1 MMKIGFLGLGKM
13 GATMARRLL
22 AAGHSVTVW
31 NRSSAAAEPLAVG
44 GAVVAAT
51 AAEAARGRDAVVSML
66 FDDAANEQVLLGDG
80 SKSEGSVLDAIPA
93 GGLHIASSTISVALS
108 KRLAAEHAKRGHA
121 YVAAPVFGRPNVA
134 EDGKLWIVTAG
145 DAAQIERARPVLEP
159 MSRGITVIGAEPSQA
174 HAAKL
179 AGNFTI
185 SMMIQTLSEAIVFG
199 KASGIDPALL
209 LETLNS
215 ALYQS
220 PFYAAYSKLI
230 LNPPNPPGGS
240 VALGQK
246 DLGLFLAAA
255 RAHEVRLAV
264 AELME
269 TRFADAVT
277 AGLADADWT
286 AGLLRAAENASKPAS
301 TANQPTG

>member
-13 GATMARRLL
+13 GAAMARRLL
-22 AAGHSVTVW
+22 AAGHQVTVW
-31 NRSSAAAEPLAVG
+31 NRSSAAAEPLAAA

-51 AAEAARGRDAVVSML
+51 AAEAARDRDAVVSML

-80 SKSEGSVLDAIPA
+80 AVLDAIPA
-93 GGLHIASSTISVALS
+93 GGLHLASSTISVALS
-108 KRLAAEHAKRGHA
+108 NRLAAEHAKRDQA
-121 YVAAPVFGRPNVA
+121 YVAAPVFGRPNIA

-145 DAAQIERARPVLEP
+145 AAAEIARARPVLEP

-199 KASGIDPALL
+199 KASGIGPALL
-209 LETLNS
+209 LETINS
-215 ALYQS
+215 ALFQS
-220 PFYAAYSKLI
+220 PFYTAYSKLM
-230 LNPPNPPGGS
+230 LDPPIPPGGS
-240 VALGQK
+240 IALGQK

-269 TRFADAVT
+269 TRFADAVA
-277 AGLADADWT
+277 AGLADTDWA
-286 AGLLRAAENASKPAS
+286 AGLLKAAENDSKSA
-301 TANQPTG
+301 

>member
-1 MMKIGFLGLGKM
+1 
-13 GATMARRLL
+13 
-22 AAGHSVTVW
+22 
-31 NRSSAAAEPLAVG
+31 
-44 GAVVAAT
+44 
-51 AAEAARGRDAVVSML
+51 ML
-66 FDDAANEQVLLGDG
+66 FDDAANEQVLLA
-80 SKSEGSVLDAIPA
+80 SNSENGGAVLDAIPA

-108 KRLAAEHAKRGHA
+108 KRLAAEHSKRGQA
-121 YVAAPVFGRPNVA
+121 YIAAPVFGRPNVA
-134 EDGKLWIVTAG
+134 EDGKLWIVAAG
-145 DAAQIERARPVLEP
+145 AGSEIERARPVLEP
-159 MSRGITVIGAEPSQA
+159 MSRGITVIGAEPTQA

-215 ALYQS
+215 ALFQS

-230 LNPPNPPGGS
+230 LDPPTPPGGS

-246 DLGLFLAAA
+246 DMRLFLSAA
-255 RAHEVRLAV
+255 RSHEVRLAV

-269 TRFADAVT
+269 TRFADAVA
-277 AGLADADWT
+277 AGLADTDWA
-286 AGLLRAAENASKPAS
+286 AGLLKAAENASKPSS
-301 TANQPTG
+301 TANQQAS